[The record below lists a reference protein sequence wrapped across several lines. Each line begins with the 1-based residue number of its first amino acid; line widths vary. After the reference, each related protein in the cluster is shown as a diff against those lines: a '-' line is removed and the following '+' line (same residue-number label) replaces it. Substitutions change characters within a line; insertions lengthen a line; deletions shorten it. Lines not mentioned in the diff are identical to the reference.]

1 MLPAMRDGA
10 GRVAHGRR
18 PKPLIVV
25 INDDTPFLELMEDL
39 LEDLE
44 GFEVKTRREWDKAHE
59 YVKEVRPDLV
69 VLDLVMGQ
77 EERGWKIL
85 ELLTLDPETHQIPVI
100 LCSADVAKL
109 REAADVLGQ
118 HGVRA
123 LPKPFDLDDLMKLIH
138 LSLAEGATPEPERV

>member
-1 MLPAMRDGA
+1 MGDRG
-10 GRVAHGRR
+10 GR
-18 PKPLIVV
+18 KPLIVV
-25 INDDTPFLELMEDL
+25 INDDTPFLQLMEEL

-44 GFEVKTRREWDKAHE
+44 GFEVKTRREWHNAHE
-59 YVKEVRPDLV
+59 YVKEMHPDLV
-69 VLDLVMGQ
+69 ILDLVMGQ

-85 ELLTLDPETHQIPVI
+85 ELLTLDPETRPIPVI
-100 LCSADVAKL
+100 LCSADVLRL

-138 LSLAEGATPEPERV
+138 ASLAEGVGAHAERV